1 MLILHNVCH
10 VDDLIVIVLLQ
21 TAQIQV
27 IVIELVHIVHDLIL
41 YRSEALILL

>member
-41 YRSEALILL
+41 YSTEALILL